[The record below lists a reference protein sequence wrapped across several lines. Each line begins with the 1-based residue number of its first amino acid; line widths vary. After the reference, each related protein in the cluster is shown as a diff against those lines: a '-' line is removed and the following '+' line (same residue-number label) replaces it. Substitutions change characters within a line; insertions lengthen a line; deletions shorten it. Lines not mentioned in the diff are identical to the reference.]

1 MPQHIGNAGTK
12 ATAWVEH
19 IILSPSPQIKKAK
32 ELEEFTEGLRS
43 LIDPGE
49 SLDGSTRRLMEP
61 FFGYDLERVRI
72 HRGHRAEEASHRLGA
87 RAFTFRGHIF
97 APHQNL
103 DASTSEGLGLL
114 AHELTHAVQQTQP
127 HRLPQ
132 GQWANQD
139 TRSAPAARPGSHPG
153 TEMVLLAPA
162 KGAPLTANVQLRE
175 AQAQAN
181 EQLVAEGLAD
191 RKAKAPPQ
199 INPEEVA
206 NKVYRLMQYDLI
218 LERERV
224 TKLGG

>member
-12 ATAWVEH
+12 ATAWVER
-19 IILSPSPQIKKAK
+19 IILSPGAHVKRARA
-32 ELEEFTEGLRS
+32 LEESTERLGS
-43 LIDPGE
+43 LFDTGE

-61 FFGYDLERVRI
+61 FFGYDLEEVRI
-72 HRGHRAEEASHRLGA
+72 HRGHRAEEASQRLGA

-103 DASTSEGLGLL
+103 DASTGEGLGLL
-114 AHELTHAVQQTQP
+114 AHELTHAIQQTRP

-132 GQWANQD
+132 IQMATED
-139 TRSAPAARPGSHPG
+139 TISAPAAPPGSHPG
-153 TEMVLLAPA
+153 PEMVLLAPA
-162 KGAPLTANVQLRE
+162 RGAPLTANAQLRE

-181 EQLVAEGLAD
+181 EQIVAEGLAD
-191 RKAKAPPQ
+191 KKTSSPPQ

-206 NKVYRLMQYDLI
+206 NKVYRLMQYDLV
-218 LERERV
+218 LERERA